1 MPRLLLPA
9 EDFGGAI
16 AFARWDQGVTAER
29 GGGPTDSVEGSRN
42 GIIISDGSTL
52 RQNFVRVGLSAMS
65 GI

>member
-29 GGGPTDSVEGSRN
+29 EGGGDRQTLWREAGMVLLKVTVQHCDK
-42 GIIISDGSTL
+42 IS
-52 RQNFVRVGLSAMS
+52 S
-65 GI
+65 GWVYQL